1 MQALEK
7 YKAASGVLEVSAD
20 DKDNNELSPEVR
32 DAIRLLRQD
41 VNERIRDM
49 ETLVEI
55 QKPVASQHVQ
65 MPVSTLLGMNSSMQA
80 MSKTRSWDGGR
91 NGNDTTGLQTEP
103 FLGRILNKLQS
114 NLTMRIEERMKD
126 KEGKTSVETIVNQ
139 QLVQFRKDLAVYEQR
154 KVREYTSRLEQAN
167 KENRKLSN
175 QIVRLRERWDS
186 LVESAKQ
193 RRIRQQEE

>member
-1 MQALEK
+1 
-7 YKAASGVLEVSAD
+7 
-20 DKDNNELSPEVR
+20 
-32 DAIRLLRQD
+32 
-41 VNERIRDM
+41 M

-55 QKPVASQHVQ
+55 QKPVVSQHVQ
-65 MPVSTLLGMNSSMQA
+65 MPMSTLLGMNSSMQP

-91 NGNDTTGLQTEP
+91 SGNDTTGLQTEP

-114 NLTMRIEERMKD
+114 NLTLRIEERMKD
-126 KEGKTSVETIVNQ
+126 KDGKNGASVEAIVNQ

-154 KVREYTSRLEQAN
+154 KVREYTSRLEQAT